1 MSVGRFL
8 MDCAILGRF
17 PQPIFMVQTLQDRLG
32 QDVPARRKLVTVGLG
47 EGHRS
52 WFWNGQAWSKTAM
65 WTAVIVMG
73 NPLRQNLSQ
82 VSFAERNHEV
92 QANQSFTIGIGLRCS
107 DRRSQDFQTQILYG
121 LIHFFGEDAVPIM
134 DQEAIAVIA
143 RNGFAE
149 LLRCPLCCGMC
160 GHIAMKNLPRTD
172 LQDD

>member
-1 MSVGRFL
+1 M
-8 MDCAILGRF
+8 
-17 PQPIFMVQTLQDRLG
+17 
-32 QDVPARRKLVTVGLG
+32 TVGLG
-47 EGHRS
+47 KHHRG
-52 WFWNGQAWSKTAM
+52 WLGNWQTRSKAAM

-92 QANQSFTIGIGLRCS
+92 QAFAPHCTDQSFTIGIGLRCS

-143 RNGFAE
+143 WNGFSE
-149 LLRCPLCCGMC
+149 PLCSPFCCGMGC
-160 GHIAMKNLPRTD
+160 DMAGGESSVCRFP
-172 LQDD
+172 